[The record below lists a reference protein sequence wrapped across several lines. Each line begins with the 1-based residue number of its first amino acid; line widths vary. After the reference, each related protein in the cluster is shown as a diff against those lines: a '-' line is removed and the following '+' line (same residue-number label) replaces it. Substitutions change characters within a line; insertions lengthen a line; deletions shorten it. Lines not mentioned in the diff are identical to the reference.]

1 MPSVVSFTII
11 NDAPQNE
18 QNAGLLPFEYDYQV
32 RALFNETSVIAGIEE
47 YETEWLGEE
56 ITYYANEE
64 SLLTCLG
71 EGQLAE
77 NLYNF
82 KFYRDEECS
91 IEAGTIAFESDLI
104 AENCDID
111 TFVRA
116 SADLEAGL
124 AHLFINMSQSFDL
137 ADQQNTEADE
147 EDESDDEDDSDD
159 EDEAICACLDH
170 DETGVTYLVAFEDE
184 GANWA
189 QVFDFDTQELIGKVF
204 GVRMAEDG
212 TAEAEKNVTWK
223 FNSQ

>member
-11 NDAPQNE
+11 NDAPQDE

-56 ITYYANEE
+56 ITYYADEE
-64 SLLTCLG
+64 SLVTFLG
-71 EGQLAE
+71 EGQQAE

-82 KFYRDEECS
+82 NFYRDEECS
-91 IEAGTIAFESDLI
+91 IQAGTLAFESDD
-104 AENCDID
+104 EFEDCDFD
-111 TFVRA
+111 TFVRSAEANPVA
-116 SADLEAGL
+116 S
-124 AHLFINMSQSFDL
+124 LFINMSQSFDL
-137 ADQQNTEADE
+137 VDQQNTEADA
-147 EDESDDEDDSDD
+147 EDESDDDSDD
-159 EDEAICACLDH
+159 EDEDEAVCACLDH
-170 DETGVTYLVAFEDE
+170 PETGVCYLVAFEEE

-189 QVFDFDTQELIGKVF
+189 QVFDFDTQEHIGKVF